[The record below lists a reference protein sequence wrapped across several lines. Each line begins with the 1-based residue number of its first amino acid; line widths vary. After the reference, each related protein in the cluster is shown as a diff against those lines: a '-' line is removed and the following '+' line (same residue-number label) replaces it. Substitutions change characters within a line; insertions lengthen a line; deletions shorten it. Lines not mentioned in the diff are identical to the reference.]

1 MSTILSTQPTPNDS
15 TQQTL
20 NTEPGGTTQAPTPQ
34 TTQQASQ
41 QTQGGGR
48 GGRGGTRG
56 GARGGRGQ
64 QATHCGVQ
72 QAGGVQ
78 QGTRSH
84 RSWTTDQN
92 RDGLST
98 LDLIVKWLTVEG
110 QYDHWRN
117 SDVSKREVAK
127 TINQYLI
134 DNGGVSRAWK
144 GIEQQIT
151 TLEKKF
157 RQALVYRDQTGQGI
171 LDEADKRARQAAAN
185 LEDSETEDFVR
196 DARTQTEAQI
206 CKICKYFYELEPV
219 MLDRP
224 SAVPLNTH
232 EQGDVDENLAGALNL
247 GPNKDR
253 PTTPDHWSDSERG
266 GNASPVNTLGQPLPD
281 LNMSVPTSNRAT
293 ATPAET
299 ATPSVAPSPS
309 ARVTS
314 MSALAS
320 QRPDTQSQRR
330 VSYAEQIIDRLFPSR
345 KEMAAQT
352 TAELDLNCD
361 RLAIDNRMVDATIQ
375 LVNALSQQLAP
386 AVPPPGSS
394 DLQKRQ
400 LELDVG
406 LREVELNRAQAALE
420 ADRVTGVA
428 FARAKMIQDFIRTGI
443 LPAEA
448 LNITNQLFASG
459 SMNTSGVGSTEASS
473 AHSGALGTED
483 LD

>member
-1 MSTILSTQPTPNDS
+1 MDN
-15 TQQTL
+15 
-20 NTEPGGTTQAPTPQ
+20 
-34 TTQQASQ
+34 
-41 QTQGGGR
+41 
-48 GGRGGTRG
+48 
-56 GARGGRGQ
+56 
-64 QATHCGVQ
+64 
-72 QAGGVQ
+72 
-78 QGTRSH
+78 RSKP
-84 RSWTTDQN
+84 R
-92 RDGLST
+92 R
-98 LDLIVKWLTVEG
+98 
-110 QYDHWRN
+110 
-117 SDVSKREVAK
+117 DVSKREVAE

-157 RQALVYRDQTGQGI
+157 RQALAYCDQTGQGI
-171 LDEADKRARQAAAN
+171 LDEADERARQAAAN
-185 LEDSETEDFVR
+185 LEDSETEDFVG

-206 CKICKYFYELEPV
+206 RKICKYFYELEPV
-219 MLDRP
+219 MLNRP

-247 GPNKDR
+247 GPNEDR
-253 PTTPDHWSDSERG
+253 PTTPDHWSNSERG
-266 GNASPVNTLGQPLPD
+266 GNASPVNTLGQPSPD

-293 ATPAET
+293 ATATATPAKT

-330 VSYAEQIIDRLFPSR
+330 VSYAERITDRLFPSCE
-345 KEMAAQT
+345 EMAAQT
-352 TAELDLNCD
+352 TAELDLNRD
-361 RLAIDNRMVDATIQ
+361 RLAIANRMVDANIQ

-400 LELDVG
+400 LELNVG
-406 LREVELNRAQAALE
+406 LREVELNQTQAALE
-420 ADRVTGVA
+420 AERVTGTA

-443 LPAEA
+443 SPAEA
-448 LNITNQLFASG
+448 LNITIQLFASG